1 MLTVLPANF
10 GSIFQLILCPC
21 ESTERWNML
30 MLHWNQKNS
39 QWMNVSDFKLF
50 IDNPPPKNKNKSRDF
65 NRSNSPF
72 QKDCFFLEGRKVE
85 HVETL
90 LILILIHLDY
100 HNLSLVKNN
109 LVKWITTSIW
119 RYLAGISTWHLM
131 KVVPQKLIVACC
143 LRMETVSW
151 YFHILASLINKRN
164 PSKKK
169 TFRCLVTCKT
179 LNKRCRTVL

>member
-1 MLTVLPANF
+1 MWKHRRLKHVNVTLK
-10 GSIFQLILCPC
+10 
-21 ESTERWNML
+21 
-30 MLHWNQKNS
+30 QKNS

-50 IDNPPPKNKNKSRDF
+50 IDNPPPKKKNKSRDF

-169 TFRCLVTCKT
+169 HFVVWWLVRPSTRDAEQFYNGWSTCT
-179 LNKRCRTVL
+179 PLTNPPRN